1 MLEIRVQGRGG
12 QGAQLA
18 GDVLAETFFEDGK
31 WVQAFSSYGGAI
43 RGTPV
48 LTAIRVDD
56 KPIRLRTNVGHPDV
70 IVCFDPSL
78 MGPALLEG
86 ATENTVVL
94 INSTKPPE
102 AFAHLGNY
110 NFATIDAVAVATK
123 NGMGRIVNSAILG
136 AFARVTGHPDIDVL
150 AATVERKSP
159 VKKAQN
165 VQSARDGYASVK
177 MMREHTA

>member
-43 RGTPV
+43 RGTAV

-56 KPIRLRTNVGHPDV
+56 KPIRRRTNVSHPDV

-86 ATENTVVL
+86 ADDHTVVL
-94 INSTKPPE
+94 VNSTKPPE

-110 NFATIDAVAVATK
+110 NFATVDAVAVASK
-123 NGMGRIVNSAILG
+123 NGMGRIVNSAIMG
-136 AFARVTGHPDIDVL
+136 AFARVTGYPPIDVL
-150 AATVERKSP
+150 AASVERKSP
-159 VKKAQN
+159 VKKSEN

-177 MMREHTA
+177 MMREFGK